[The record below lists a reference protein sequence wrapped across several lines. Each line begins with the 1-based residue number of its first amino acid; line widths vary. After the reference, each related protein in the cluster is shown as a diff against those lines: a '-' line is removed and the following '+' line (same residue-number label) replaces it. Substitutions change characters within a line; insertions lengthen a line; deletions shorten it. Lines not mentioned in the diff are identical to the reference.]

1 MAVGANTEARS
12 VEGAG
17 RRGMK
22 RNNKILK
29 DSIQGITRP
38 SIRRLAR
45 RGGVKRISGL
55 MYEETRDVLKVFLE
69 NMIRDTITYTEHAKL
84 SERCK
89 NDGRYEINVSGDG
102 IVPSA
107 SPPTYTPPPAPPT
120 TVTTTTP
127 TAPPL
132 SNTPLS
138 NTPISNTPLPNTP
151 LPNTPLPNTSGN
163 DNNNGGESTG
173 LIIGAIG
180 GGLFV
185 LATLIINQNRGG
197 IQRT

>member
-1 MAVGANTEARS
+1 
-12 VEGAG
+12 
-17 RRGMK
+17 
-22 RNNKILK
+22 
-29 DSIQGITRP
+29 
-38 SIRRLAR
+38 
-45 RGGVKRISGL
+45 
-55 MYEETRDVLKVFLE
+55 
-69 NMIRDTITYTEHAKL
+69 